1 MNQMRNFFGPN
12 QGSGG
17 SGFGGPFGN
26 MMNMMGQFRQFM
38 QNPMGYFMNSGMS
51 IPQNIQNNPEAIVN
65 YLRSSGQMT
74 DQQYN
79 QVANM
84 AQMAQGMFGNGR

>member
-1 MNQMRNFFGPN
+1 MNQMRNFFGAPN
-12 QGSGG
+12 AGG
-17 SGFGGPFGN
+17 GFGGSFGN
-26 MMNMMGQFRQFM
+26 MMNMIGQFRQFM

-74 DQQYN
+74 EQQYN